1 MTDTITSAIDFYE
14 KHPISADIVI
24 AKVRDARGN
33 LDGVAPE
40 DLYPFDQDHYGGLEA
55 NDALA
60 AAAALA
66 PGQKVAD
73 FCAGLG
79 GPARYLARRYGV
91 TVTGIEL
98 TPKRVAGAARL
109 TELVGLTDAVRVL
122 EGDVRAVPLPDAS
135 QDVVISQEA
144 FLHVPELPRAFAEAF
159 RILKRGGR
167 FAFSNWTAP
176 HPLSADDAQLMWDG
190 MAVQKLYSG
199 AEQADLLRAAGFT
212 VVGTEDLS
220 SSWGEILKVRLAMY
234 QKLRGETEKAGT
246 STGHDAFYRSYV
258 RFVELVLNGGLG
270 GARLVAQ
277 KP

>member
-1 MTDTITSAIDFYE
+1 MTDTVTSAIDFYE

-24 AKVRDARGN
+24 AKVREARGT

-40 DLYPFDQDHYGGLEA
+40 DLYPFDQDHYGGLDA

-60 AAAALA
+60 AAAGLAL
-66 PGQKVAD
+66 GHKVAD

-98 TPKRVAGAARL
+98 TPKRVAGAQRL
-109 TELVGLTDAVRVL
+109 TDLVGLTQAVRVL

-135 QDVVISQEA
+135 QDAVISQEA

-167 FAFSNWTAP
+167 FAFTNWTAP
-176 HPLSADDAQLMWDG
+176 RPLSAEDAQLMWDG
-190 MAVQKLYSG
+190 MAVQPLYSMAQQ
-199 AEQADLLRAAGFT
+199 AEMLRAAGFEMRAS
-212 VVGTEDLS
+212 EDLS
-220 SSWGEILKVRLAMY
+220 PAWGEILKVRLAMY

-270 GARLVAQ
+270 GARLVAI

>member
-24 AKVRDARGN
+24 AKVRDMRGS

-66 PGQKVAD
+66 PGHRVAD

-79 GPARYLARRYGV
+79 GPARYLAQRYGV

-98 TPKRVAGAARL
+98 TPKRVAGATRL
-109 TELVGLTDAVRVL
+109 SELVRLADTVRVL

-135 QDVVISQEA
+135 QDAVISQEA
-144 FLHVPELPRAFAEAF
+144 FLHVPELPRALAEAF
-159 RILKRGGR
+159 RILKCGGR

-176 HPLSADDAQLMWDG
+176 RPLSADDARLMWDG
-190 MAVQKLYSG
+190 MAVQKLYSA
-199 AEQADLLRAAGFT
+199 AEQADLLRVAGFT
-212 VVGTEDLS
+212 IVGTEDLS
-220 SSWGEILKVRLAMY
+220 RSWGEILKQRLAMY

-258 RFVELVLNGGLG
+258 RFVELVLDGGLG

>member
-1 MTDTITSAIDFYE
+1 MTDTVTSAIDFYE

-24 AKVRDARGN
+24 AKVKESRGS
-33 LDGVAPE
+33 LVGVAPE

-60 AAAALA
+60 AAAGLA
-66 PGQKVAD
+66 PGQAVAD

-109 TELVGLTDAVRVL
+109 TDLVGLAGSVRVL
-122 EGDVRAVPLPDAS
+122 EGDVRQVPLPDAS
-135 QDVVISQEA
+135 QDAVISQEA
-144 FLHVPELPRAFAEAF
+144 FLHVPENPRAFAEAF
-159 RILKRGGR
+159 RILKPGGR
-167 FAFSNWTAP
+167 MAFTNWTAP
-176 HPLSADDAQLMWDG
+176 RPLTDADAQLMWDG
-190 MAVQKLYSG
+190 MAVQKLFSA
-199 AEQADLLRAAGFT
+199 AEQADMLRAAGFEVQT
-212 VVGTEDLS
+212 IEDLS
-220 SSWGEILKVRLAMY
+220 AAWGEILKQRLAMY

-258 RFVELVLNGGLG
+258 RFVELVLDGGLG
-270 GARLVAQ
+270 GGRLVAR

>member
-1 MTDTITSAIDFYE
+1 MSDTITSAIDFYE

-24 AKVRDARGN
+24 AKVREARGS

-40 DLYPFDQDHYGGLEA
+40 DLYPFDQDHYGGLDA

-60 AAAALA
+60 VAAALA
-66 PGQKVAD
+66 PGQRVAD

-91 TVTGIEL
+91 IVTGIEL

-109 TELVGLTDAVRVL
+109 TALVGLNDAVRVL

-135 QDVVISQEA
+135 QDAVISQEA
-144 FLHVPELPRAFAEAF
+144 FLHVPEVARAFAEAF
-159 RILKRGGR
+159 RILKSGGR
-167 FAFSNWTAP
+167 FAFTNWTAP
-176 HPLSADDAQLMWDG
+176 RVLSADDAQLMWDG
-190 MAVQKLYSG
+190 MAVQKLSSIAQQ
-199 AEQADLLRAAGFT
+199 AEMLRAAGFT
-212 VVGTEDLS
+212 VLATENLS
-220 SSWGEILKVRLAMY
+220 AAWGEILKVRLAMY

-258 RFVELVLNGGLG
+258 RFVELVLDGGLG

>member
-1 MTDTITSAIDFYE
+1 MGDTITSAIDFYE

-24 AKVRDARGN
+24 AKVREARGH

-66 PGQKVAD
+66 PGQRVAD

-98 TPKRVAGAARL
+98 TPKRVAGARRL
-109 TELVGLTDAVRVL
+109 TELVGLSDAVRVL
-122 EGDVRAVPLPDAS
+122 EGDVRTVPLPDTS

-144 FLHVPELPRAFAEAF
+144 FLHVPEVPRAFAEAF
-159 RILKRGGR
+159 RILKSGGR
-167 FAFSNWTAP
+167 FAFTNWTAP
-176 HPLSADDAQLMWDG
+176 HALSADDAQLMWDG
-190 MAVQKLYSG
+190 MAVQKLYSIAQQ
-199 AEQADLLRAAGFT
+199 AELLREAGF
-212 VVGTEDLS
+212 VLVATEDLS
-220 SSWGEILKVRLAMY
+220 AAWGEILKVRLAMY

-246 STGHDAFYRSYV
+246 SAGHDAFYRSYV
-258 RFVELVLNGGLG
+258 RFVELVLDGGLG